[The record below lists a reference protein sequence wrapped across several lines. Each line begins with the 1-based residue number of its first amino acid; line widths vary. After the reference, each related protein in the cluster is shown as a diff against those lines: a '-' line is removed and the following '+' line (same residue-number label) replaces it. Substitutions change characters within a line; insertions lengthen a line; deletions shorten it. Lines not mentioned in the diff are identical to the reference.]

1 MEAFGQQLLAG
12 VGTGSIYAIVALAL
26 AVIYQATHHVNFAQG
41 EMAMF
46 STYLAWVLLQAGV
59 PYWAAF
65 FVTVAA
71 SFVMGAVLELAVIRP
86 LRDAPDLSMVVVFIG
101 LLVTFHGMAGW
112 LFGYDS
118 HDFPSPFANLP
129 WGFPQLLSAHQA
141 GSIAL
146 TFFLVA
152 LLFVFF
158 YRTSLGLKMR
168 AVAQNRVSSQL
179 VGISVG
185 KMLMLGWG
193 LAGAIGAV
201 SGLLVAPMVFLDPSM
216 MMGAVLYAF
225 AGALLG
231 GIGNPAGA
239 VVGGFLVGIAE
250 NLLGTYVV
258 GTDLKLSIALLL
270 IVVVL
275 IFAPDGL
282 FGRRVVTRV

>member
-46 STYLAWVLLQAGV
+46 STYLAWVLIQAGL

-65 FVTVAA
+65 LVTIAA
-71 SFVMGAVLELAVIRP
+71 SFIMGAVLELVVIRP

-101 LLVTFHGMAGW
+101 LLVTFHGLAGL

-118 HDFPSPFANLP
+118 HDFPSLFANVP
-129 WGFPQLLSAHQA
+129 WGFPQLLSADQA

-201 SGLLVAPMVFLDPSM
+201 SGLMVAPMVFLDPSM

-282 FGRRVVTRV
+282 FGRRVVARV

>member
-12 VGTGSIYAIVALAL
+12 VGTGSIYAMVGLAL

-46 STYLAWVLLQAGV
+46 STYLAWVLIQAGV

-65 FVTVAA
+65 LATVAV
-71 SFVMGAVLELAVIRP
+71 SFVIGAVLERVVIRP
-86 LRDAPDLSMVVVFIG
+86 LHGASDLSMVVVFVG
-101 LLVTFHGMAGW
+101 LLVSFHGIAGW

-118 HDFPSPFANLP
+118 RDFPSPFVNLP
-129 WGFPQLLSAHQA
+129 WAFPQLLSAHQA
-141 GSIAL
+141 GSIAV

-152 LLFVFF
+152 LLFWFF

-185 KMLMLGWG
+185 NMLMLGWG
-193 LAGAIGAV
+193 LAGAIGAI

-216 MMGAVLYAF
+216 MLGAILYAF
-225 AGALLG
+225 AGALVG

-270 IVVVL
+270 IVAVL

-282 FGRRVVTRV
+282 FGRKVVTRV

>member
-12 VGTGSIYAIVALAL
+12 VGTGSIYAMVGLAL

-46 STYLAWVLLQAGV
+46 STYLAWVLIQAGV

-65 FVTVAA
+65 LATVAV
-71 SFVMGAVLELAVIRP
+71 SFVMGAVLELVVIRP
-86 LRDAPDLSMVVVFIG
+86 LHGAPDLSMVVIFVG
-101 LLVTFHGMAGW
+101 LLVSFHGTAGW

-118 HDFPSPFANLP
+118 RDFPSPFVDLP
-129 WGFPQLLSAHQA
+129 WAFPQLLSAHQA
-141 GSIAL
+141 GSIAV

-152 LLFVFF
+152 LLFWFF
-158 YRTSLGLKMR
+158 YRTGLGLKMR

-185 KMLMLGWG
+185 NMLMLGWG
-193 LAGAIGAV
+193 LAGAIGAI

-216 MMGAVLYAF
+216 MLGVILYAF
-225 AGALLG
+225 AGALVG

-270 IVVVL
+270 IVAVL
-275 IFAPDGL
+275 ILAPDGL
-282 FGRRVVTRV
+282 FGRKVVTRV